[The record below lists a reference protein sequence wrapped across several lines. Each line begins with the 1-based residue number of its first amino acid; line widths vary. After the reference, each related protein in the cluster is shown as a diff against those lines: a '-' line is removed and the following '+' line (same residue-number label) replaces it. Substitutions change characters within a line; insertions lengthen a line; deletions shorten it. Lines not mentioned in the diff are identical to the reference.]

1 MPNYLI
7 LWMGKLRPRE
17 AVWLAQGH
25 RAIRK
30 EAGSGLE
37 LWFPDCQMY
46 ILSNP
51 PQKCHIQ
58 IRIFMSWFLKI
69 SKLSEKNLSSKNGSL
84 GRTLHLPSPLST
96 APDDGSREP
105 VGSVKAV
112 PLCWEAWLAFIF
124 MKIFSLRCSCDTL
137 DLMMSIKLPK
147 NLQSRLFSVFAM
159 LSQRLRDSNVPPK
172 FLSRKELFPSC

>member
-1 MPNYLI
+1 MLEKLHDPELEVTTDLFMPNYLI

-58 IRIFMSWFLKI
+58 IRIFMS
-69 SKLSEKNLSSKNGSL
+69 
-84 GRTLHLPSPLST
+84 
-96 APDDGSREP
+96 
-105 VGSVKAV
+105 
-112 PLCWEAWLAFIF
+112 
-124 MKIFSLRCSCDTL
+124 
-137 DLMMSIKLPK
+137 
-147 NLQSRLFSVFAM
+147 
-159 LSQRLRDSNVPPK
+159 
-172 FLSRKELFPSC
+172 